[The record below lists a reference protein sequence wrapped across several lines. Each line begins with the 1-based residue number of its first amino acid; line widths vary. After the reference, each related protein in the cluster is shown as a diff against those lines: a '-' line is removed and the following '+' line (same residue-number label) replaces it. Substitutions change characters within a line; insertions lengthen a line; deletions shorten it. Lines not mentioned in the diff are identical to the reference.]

1 MKIFRLLLAEFAL
14 TVFALFVFT
23 IAGLSPSSAHEV
35 RPGFLKIDE
44 ISPETYAVSWK
55 QPVRGG
61 AQNIAS
67 LGLRPVFPASCER
80 STDSKMR
87 LMPGVLVETFTLI
100 CAEVCAG
107 RRSALRVCRKP

>member
-1 MKIFRLLLAEFAL
+1 MRIFRPFLAALAL
-14 TVFALFVFT
+14 TVFSLLVFT

-44 ISPETYAVSWK
+44 ISPETFAVSWK

-61 AQNIAS
+61 TRNIAG

-87 LMPGVLVETFTLI
+87 LSPARLLKL
-100 CAEVCAG
+100 
-107 RRSALRVCRKP
+107 SP